1 MLVLTPPRAHTSGAD
16 FVVEV
21 PELVAVL
28 EEAEPELE
36 EVSEPTVGP
45 EVGIDERGAEVKKLV
60 VMFQIIG
67 NVRDNLN
74 DSIISGYVS
83 FIIIISL

>member
-1 MLVLTPPRAHTSGAD
+1 M
-16 FVVEV
+16 VEV

-45 EVGIDERGAEVKKLV
+45 EVGIDERGAEVKKIVIV
-60 VMFQIIG
+60 VMFQIIEK
-67 NVRDNLN
+67 L
-74 DSIISGYVS
+74 
-83 FIIIISL
+83 